1 MRKRVKSVK
10 NGNDLC
16 DLDFDL
22 VTLRSWRYVDLVHTY
37 LAFEYGDDRGSLRQS
52 NDYFNV

>member
-1 MRKRVKSVK
+1 MLETLI

-16 DLDFDL
+16 DLDSDL
-22 VTLRSWRYVDLVHTY
+22 GVIGVDLVHTY
-37 LAFEYGDDRGSLRQS
+37 IAYDYGDDRQSLRSS

>member
-1 MRKRVKSVK
+1 MLETLI

-16 DLDFDL
+16 DLDSDL
-22 VTLRSWRYVDLVHTY
+22 GVIGAIDLVHTY
-37 LAFEYGDDRGSLRQS
+37 LAFEYGDDQRSLRQS